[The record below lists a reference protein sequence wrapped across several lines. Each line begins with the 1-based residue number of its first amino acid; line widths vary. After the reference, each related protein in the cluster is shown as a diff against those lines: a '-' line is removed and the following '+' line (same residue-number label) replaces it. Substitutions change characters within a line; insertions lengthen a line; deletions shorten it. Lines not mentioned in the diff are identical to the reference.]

1 MRFPPSAAI
10 TVHATLPMQVVG
22 VLNKSSIA
30 ARLRAIP
37 RKSSGQPACV
47 SNADIAITH
56 APGSPGVDIVRTI
69 IENAREIIVDADKFT
84 PYIFAAES
92 VKTENVMGKAALHI
106 DVQRGIER
114 E

>member
-10 TVHATLPMQVVG
+10 IEQAIFPMHVVG

-30 ARLRAIP
+30 STLIAIP
-37 RKSSGQPACV
+37 RNSSGHPACV
-47 SNADIAITH
+47 SIADIAIIP

-69 IENAREIIVDADKFT
+69 IENAREIIADADSST
-84 PYIFAAES
+84 PYILAAER
-92 VKTENVMGKAALHI
+92 VIVVNVTGKAALHI
-106 DVQRGIER
+106 DVHRGIDR